1 MKKILAI
8 GLSAVMTLSM
18 LVPAMAD
25 EVATEAETVEE
36 AAKEYTNNV
45 NDPDYEWPDYS
56 GEKIGFM
63 WWGSDTRHQITIEV
77 IEKYEELT
85 GLDIEYE
92 YYDGSGYWTQ
102 YQAKMASNSL
112 PDVVQMGNNW
122 LTYYDTIIPLNEYIE
137 SGVIDTTDIPD
148 GLLSVTVNQANGDVT
163 GMSNGTNCRCMA
175 YNPAIFDEAG
185 VPYPT
190 ENWTWDDFADACRKI
205 HEATGDFAVTT
216 LEYNSLVFSAVTQWK
231 EGYNFYTMDGTD
243 FAFNG
248 DTEPI
253 AYLIELLDTL
263 QKEGCIADYGVQ
275 NEIGSNVEADYI
287 AYGDAAIMMLS
298 SNQFSALSKVAAESG
313 ISLNLCPIPR
323 MTADGPSGMVVRSSQ
338 ELCISATSEKKDI
351 AANFINY
358 WVNSIEANKIL
369 NCERGVSINTEVLD
383 ALIADDEKTDE
394 TTAKV
399 YELIALVGSFPD
411 SANTSPAEPAAN
423 EEISDVLK
431 KTYIQGLA
439 EGKFESAQE
448 AADKFWEEAQEIWTK
463 FETAEE

>member
-1 MKKILAI
+1 MNNFSFGIDLGTGNIKIYNNVDDTI
-8 GLSAVMTLSM
+8 LSEKNMVAVM
-18 LVPAMAD
+18 
-25 EVATEAETVEE
+25 
-36 AAKEYTNNV
+36 K
-45 NDPDYEWPDYS
+45 
-56 GEKIGFM
+56 
-63 WWGSDTRHQITIEV
+63 R
-77 IEKYEELT
+77 
-85 GLDIEYE
+85 
-92 YYDGSGYWTQ
+92 
-102 YQAKMASNSL
+102 SN
-112 PDVVQMGNNW
+112 
-122 LTYYDTIIPLNEYIE
+122 I
-137 SGVIDTTDIPD
+137 
-148 GLLSVTVNQANGDVT
+148 
-163 GMSNGTNCRCMA
+163 
-175 YNPAIFDEAG
+175 
-185 VPYPT
+185 
-190 ENWTWDDFADACRKI
+190 
-205 HEATGDFAVTT
+205 
-216 LEYNSLVFSAVTQWK
+216 
-231 EGYNFYTMDGTD
+231 
-243 FAFNG
+243 
-248 DTEPI
+248 
-253 AYLIELLDTL
+253 
-263 QKEGCIADYGVQ
+263 
-275 NEIGSNVEADYI
+275 I